1 MGVPTIA
8 ALALTAAGTG
18 LSMAAAKRTQREMN
32 EVVKQQLA
40 ASEDFQRQATPEYQK
55 SLGASGSRAATQ
67 ALAEGEREAL
77 SGYQAVQSL
86 PPTTSPSPLL
96 SDSLTD
102 VRTRANIGQAN
113 QAQAAL
119 QGYGNMALQSWLAQQ
134 GAQQN
139 LGVISNLASSQAR
152 ITPFLLAN
160 AQQKGQD
167 MAAIGSLLGT
177 AGSLAGVY
185 GQLSPYLNPSPGNP
199 PAAAPV
205 PPPKRYPIGT

>member
-18 LSMAAAKRTQREMN
+18 LGMAAAKRTQREMN

-77 SGYQAVQSL
+77 TGYRAVQSL

-102 VRTRANIGQAN
+102 VRTRASVGQAN

-134 GAQQN
+134 TGQQN
-139 LGVISNLASSQAR
+139 LSVISNLASSRAA
-152 ITPFLLAN
+152 ITPFLLQN
-160 AQQKGQD
+160 AQQKGAD

-185 GQLSPYLNPSPGNP
+185 GQLAPYLNTPQGPQKP
-199 PAAAPV
+199 KDPV
-205 PPPKRYPIGT
+205 IYPVG